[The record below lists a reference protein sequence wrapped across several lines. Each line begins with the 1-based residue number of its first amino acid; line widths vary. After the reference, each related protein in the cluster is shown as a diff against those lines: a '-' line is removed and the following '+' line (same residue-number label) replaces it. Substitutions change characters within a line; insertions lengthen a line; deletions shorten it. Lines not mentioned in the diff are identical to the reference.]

1 MNGVFIMKF
10 LLTWRQRG
18 QRHEERGGRRHG
30 EVAPLDPTRLAAH
43 HEDDVLLSHGLLL
56 GHVPVNG
63 LVGAER
69 LLRVAVTGQASLA
82 LRREC

>member
-1 MNGVFIMKF
+1 MNGALLVDFIP
-10 LLTWRQRG
+10 LVLTGRQGRQG
-18 QRHEERGGRRHG
+18 HEERGGRRHS

-56 GHVPVNG
+56 GHVPVSG

-69 LLRVAVTGQASLA
+69 LLRVAVTGQAGLA
-82 LRREC
+82 L